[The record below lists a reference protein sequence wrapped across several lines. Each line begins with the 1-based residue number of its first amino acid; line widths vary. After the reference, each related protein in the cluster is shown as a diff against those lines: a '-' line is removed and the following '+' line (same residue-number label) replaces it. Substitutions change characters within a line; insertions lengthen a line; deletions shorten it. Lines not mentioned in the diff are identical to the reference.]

1 MKLQPATDDDFRS
14 VISWIPDGTACKLW
28 AGPLVRFPLS
38 LNNLKEKIQYQPENT
53 YSLKDGNGVL
63 LGFGQILEKAD
74 SRIHLARIIISPSH
88 RHKGIGKQLCR
99 LLMIVGRRQH
109 GECVFSLNVYAANSA
124 AIDLYQ
130 KLGFRQGIASLDF
143 TPDEQVV
150 YMVKASVETASSQ
163 TDGRR

>member
-38 LNNLKEKIQYQPENT
+38 LENLKEKLQYRPENT
-53 YSLKDGNGVL
+53 YSLKDDKDVL

-74 SRIHLARIIISPSH
+74 ARIHLARIIISPSH

-99 LLMIVGRRQH
+99 LLMEAGRRQH
-109 GECVFSLNVYAANSA
+109 GECEFSLNVYAENAKARN
-124 AIDLYQ
+124 LYI
-130 KLGFRQGIASLDF
+130 KLGFRQHPPPAEFAADASI
-143 TPDEQVV
+143 V
-150 YMVKASVETASSQ
+150 YMLKACQNKRILNDERQ
-163 TDGRR
+163 C